1 MQEGNYSFNDIP
13 SIIGEVLRQK
23 NMKKKELAQALGV
36 TPVVISNWLSGKY
49 NPRPK
54 TMKKL
59 IDFLPAP
66 IDSFYKKNMNQRDL
80 PSELAHWKHRT
91 LSAEKKLEDM
101 KKNIQSIKIAVDTLV
116 QMLNK

>member
-1 MQEGNYSFNDIP
+1 
-13 SIIGEVLRQK
+13 
-23 NMKKKELAQALGV
+23 
-36 TPVVISNWLSGKY
+36 
-49 NPRPK
+49 
-54 TMKKL
+54 
-59 IDFLPAP
+59 
-66 IDSFYKKNMNQRDL
+66 MNQRDL